1 MSRFEIHRS
10 LYRKA
15 IPELRGYYTEEQ
27 YQVYKI
33 YDTKKEEW
41 ISIDDFAEIAKEKE
55 KKWKW
60 EQTE

>member
-33 YDTKKEEW
+33 YDKKIQKW
-41 ISIDDFAEIAKEKE
+41 ISVDDFAEIAKEKE
-55 KKWKW
+55 KK
-60 EQTE
+60 